1 MWQGHG
7 QPVQK
12 TFPVLFNAGTRT
24 WSNFN
29 NSENWT
35 TGNTTSNNAGKTC
48 SVPFANLHQL
58 MFDSLESL
66 LNLESPLNLL
76 IASTSLNLASIPW
89 DHSRDPQICLLQWG
103 SASQGYG
110 NKNCRQIIL
119 PPKKGSK
126 QPCRDKT
133 QVRRCLK
140 EWWGGERNS
149 DEAQGRG
156 ARSAAKR
163 AGQRGVP
170 NTSLLQ
176 TALSNTSTKT
186 WQLTAVTPTSFFFQH
201 LFFSKQIPQSH
212 RMLSSS
218 KL

>member
-12 TFPVLFNAGTRT
+12 TFPVLFNAGTHT
-24 WSNFN
+24 WSNFT

-35 TGNTTSNNAGKTC
+35 TGNAISNNDRKTC
-48 SVPFANLHQL
+48 SVPFTNLRQL
-58 MFDSLESL
+58 VFDCLEFL

-103 SASQGYG
+103 PASQRYG
-110 NKNCRQIIL
+110 NKNCRQIIS

-126 QPCRDKT
+126 QPRRAKA

-140 EWWGGERNS
+140 EWQGGEINS
-149 DEAQGRG
+149 DEAQGG
-156 ARSAAKR
+156 GTRSAAKG
-163 AGQRGVP
+163 AG
-170 NTSLLQ
+170 
-176 TALSNTSTKT
+176 
-186 WQLTAVTPTSFFFQH
+186 
-201 LFFSKQIPQSH
+201 
-212 RMLSSS
+212 
-218 KL
+218 